1 MVFQALELG
10 RHGARKEVHEH
21 VDLAAGTVLNL
32 DAALAATMGGI
43 RYDGER
49 ILGIV
54 SAETYPSF
62 VVGEGFVRTF
72 GRFHITI
79 Q

>member
-1 MVFQALELG
+1 
-10 RHGARKEVHEH
+10 
-21 VDLAAGTVLNL
+21 
-32 DAALAATMGGI
+32 MGGI

-79 Q
+79 H